1 MSSANSR
8 TWFETW
14 EKKKAIREIV
24 THTKMFI
31 WDSSIIKAIHDGSLT
46 LIKAISSS
54 DSGLC
59 IPEMEG

>member
-1 MSSANSR
+1 LKHGR
-8 TWFETW
+8 
-14 EKKKAIREIV
+14 KKAIHEIV
-24 THTKMFI
+24 THTKMFRDI
-31 WDSSIIKAIHDGSLT
+31 TKAIHDGSLT